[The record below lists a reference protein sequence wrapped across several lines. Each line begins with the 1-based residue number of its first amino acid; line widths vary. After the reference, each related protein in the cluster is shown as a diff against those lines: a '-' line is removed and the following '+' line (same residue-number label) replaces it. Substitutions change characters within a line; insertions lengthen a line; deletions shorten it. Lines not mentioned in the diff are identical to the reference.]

1 LLLSQNNNGTCSG
14 AEILATWQQWR
25 MLYKFLP
32 YILRTVFS
40 CHVSPATYWIRPLGP
55 PLNFWRKYLQAGSQR
70 GYVHTCLRSIS
81 LQTNPKHPPPSPT
94 TPSSRRLGA
103 AVSAMNA
110 VYRRNGLP
118 LAAFIHCLAESPV
131 HDADLDKDNRMEVFA
146 ASDSLG
152 TLSSQ

>member
-1 LLLSQNNNGTCSG
+1 MADALQVSHLHITFRYSLLLPCLTCYLLNKALRPSYELLKEVSAG
-14 AEILATWQQWR
+14 WIAEGVCAHLFALLS
-25 MLYKFLP
+25 LYKQ
-32 YILRTVFS
+32 IQST
-40 CHVSPATYWIRPLGP
+40 
-55 PLNFWRKYLQAGSQR
+55 
-70 GYVHTCLRSIS
+70 
-81 LQTNPKHPPPSPT
+81 PPPPT
-94 TPSSRRLGA
+94 TPISRRLDA

-152 TLSSQ
+152 TSSSQ